1 VLSSKEVC
9 KFLEK
14 EGFQAIR
21 QKGSHKFYRHADG
34 RTTVVPL
41 HTNKSVSRGL
51 IKAILHE
58 IQMERKEFFAK
69 FKK

>member
-1 VLSSKEVC
+1 MFLT
-9 KFLEK
+9 KFMS
-14 EGFQAIR
+14 FVI
-21 QKGSHKFYRHADG
+21 DG